1 MTTRVELRDS
11 SYTEYR
17 SSMLISRGCMAWA
30 FSLGCQNM
38 SVEMVE
44 GSSDMGRFAHSLEE
58 VFSCGED
65 LAKCLLLTEENL
77 LRF

>member
-1 MTTRVELRDS
+1 
-11 SYTEYR
+11 
-17 SSMLISRGCMAWA
+17 MAWA